1 MGGESNPTHGN
12 IFKKRVILVVRFM
25 SFLKKNLFKWNL
37 IMWHAPTKYWKINI

>member
-25 SFLKKNLFKWNL
+25 SFKKKNYLSD
-37 IMWHAPTKYWKINI
+37 I